1 MDIASLKMGITAVIS
16 AGAMLIGGVSYISKV
31 EAKADQAVKEAAEAN
46 QSIKDMQ
53 KDLVS
58 QRVLIAEI
66 QSDSKAILRL
76 VSLQSG
82 SGAPK

>member
-46 QSIKDMQ
+46 QSIKEMR

-82 SGAPK
+82 PAAPK

>member
-1 MDIASLKMGITAVIS
+1 MDVASLKVGITAMIS
-16 AGAMLIGGVSYISKV
+16 SCVMLVGGVSYISKV
-31 EAKADQAVKEAAEAN
+31 DAKADQAVKEATEAN
-46 QSIKDMQ
+46 VSIKEMQ
-53 KDLVS
+53 RDLVK

-82 SGAPK
+82 SSSQ

>member
-1 MDIASLKMGITAVIS
+1 MDVASLKVGITAMIS
-16 AGAMLIGGVSYISKV
+16 AGVMLVGGVSYISKV
-31 EAKADQAVKEAAEAN
+31 DAKADQAVKEATEAN
-46 QSIKDMQ
+46 VSIKEMQ
-53 KDLVS
+53 RDLVK

-82 SGAPK
+82 SSSQ

>member
-1 MDIASLKMGITAVIS
+1 MDITSLKVGLTAMIS
-16 AGAMLIGGVSYISKV
+16 AGVMLVGSVSYISRV
-31 EAKADQAVKEAAEAN
+31 DAKADQAVKEASQAN
-46 QSIKDMQ
+46 VSIKEMQ

-76 VSLQSG
+76 VSLQVS
-82 SGAPK
+82 SPK

>member
-1 MDIASLKMGITAVIS
+1 MDVASLKVGITAMIS
-16 AGAMLIGGVSYISKV
+16 AGVMLIGGVSYISKV
-31 EAKADQAVKEAAEAN
+31 DAKADQAVKEATEAN
-46 QSIKDMQ
+46 VSIKEMQ
-53 KDLVS
+53 RDLVK

-82 SGAPK
+82 SSSQ